1 MWQWLPIIWKITHVS
16 SYLQMLL
23 VILLVTHPCKFP
35 SNTHVFLYTQ
45 TLSLFLACSLFGIP
59 FLTHTQ
65 TLPTLD
71 MTYTLQSHHK
81 SIPKQMQVGM
91 HECLFANGYCFP
103 TPTQPEAGRE
113 LAYTLP
119 FIWIGL
125 KKYYDCIFSTN
136 FQCCFMSSIKVP
148 NPSLQLSAC
157 CWSDLEQTCC
167 IIPYTSIAGSNF
179 LWYSCNPSPVCIK
192 SSDNL
197 WMFFLILY
205 IIG

>member
-1 MWQWLPIIWKITHVS
+1 MIVHEKFDVTMVAN
-16 SYLQMLL
+16 YLKNNTRKLIL
-23 VILLVTHPCKFP
+23 ADATGLLVTHPCKFP

-119 FIWIGL
+119 FI
-125 KKYYDCIFSTN
+125 
-136 FQCCFMSSIKVP
+136 
-148 NPSLQLSAC
+148 
-157 CWSDLEQTCC
+157 
-167 IIPYTSIAGSNF
+167 
-179 LWYSCNPSPVCIK
+179 
-192 SSDNL
+192 
-197 WMFFLILY
+197 
-205 IIG
+205 